1 MSNKTPDNSFSP
13 GAETPGAA
21 SPGGSSDEAI
31 GRPGPWREGRYQ
43 EKGEP
48 VDESVTKEPQALPK
62 EPPSKPVNQSEYEQ

>member
-1 MSNKTPDNSFSP
+1 MSNKTPDSSSP
-13 GAETPGAA
+13 RTGTACAA

-31 GRPGPWREGRYQ
+31 GRPGPWREDRYQ

>member
-1 MSNKTPDNSFSP
+1 MSNKTKHSSTPDP
-13 GAETPGAA
+13 AT
-21 SPGGSSDEAI
+21 PGGSSDESI